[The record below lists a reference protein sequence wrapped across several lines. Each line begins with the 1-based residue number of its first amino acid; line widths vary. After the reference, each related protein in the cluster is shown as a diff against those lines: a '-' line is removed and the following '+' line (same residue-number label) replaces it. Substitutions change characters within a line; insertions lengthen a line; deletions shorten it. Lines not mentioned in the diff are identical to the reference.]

1 MYIHDNREYS
11 LRKLLQTKNLA
22 KYRLIH
28 RRFAYLGLDKLR
40 NLYKVT
46 ILKRLVIVLI
56 NREMCRVCKL
66 TKLCN

>member
-1 MYIHDNREYS
+1 MYIYDNREHS
-11 LRKLLQTKNLA
+11 LRKLSRTENLA
-22 KYRLIH
+22 RYRLIYK
-28 RRFAYLGLDKLR
+28 RFVYLRLDKLR

-56 NREMCRVCKL
+56 NRKIYRVCKL